1 MTKEI
6 ERPADSAFAV
16 LKAANTAT
24 AKLEAG
30 EYAIAEVPLV
40 GGVGV
45 VPRFF
50 YDLPW
55 ADDDDQVVSSI
66 LAQLAASEDIDRA
79 TKAKELRKA
88 EDVVGLDMRV
98 LGVAV
103 RASDVDDAK
112 WAAYLS
118 LTCSVEGGE
127 PEVIN
132 TGAAQICVT
141 MWRRWCE
148 GRFPVSGRIV
158 KLGAPKKG
166 RSQPLGFEVE
176 EKF

>member
-1 MTKEI
+1 MSKEI
-6 ERPADSAFAV
+6 TRQPDSAFEV
-16 LKAANTAT
+16 LKAAATPTAR
-24 AKLEAG
+24 LEAG

-45 VPRFF
+45 VPRMF

-55 ADDDDQVVSSI
+55 ADDDDQVVSQI
-66 LAQLAASEDIDRA
+66 LAQLAASEDIDQA
-79 TKAKELRKA
+79 TKTKELRKA
-88 EDVVGLDMRV
+88 DDVVDLPMVV
-98 LGVAV
+98 LGLAV

-112 WAAYLS
+112 WGAYLS
-118 LTCSVEGGE
+118 LTCSIENE
-127 PEVIN
+127 APEVIN

-166 RSQPLGFEVE
+166 RNQPLGFAVE

>member
-1 MTKEI
+1 MSKEVAL
-6 ERPADSAFAV
+6 PADSAFAV
-16 LKAANTAT
+16 LKAASSEVE
-24 AKLEAG
+24 KLQAG

-55 ADDDDQVVSSI
+55 ADDDDKVVSGI
-66 LAQLAASEDIDRA
+66 LAQLAASDDIDKA
-79 TKAKELRKA
+79 THAKELRKA
-88 EDVVGLDMRV
+88 DDVVGLDMRV

-103 RASDVDDAK
+103 RASDVEDAK

-118 LTCSVEGGE
+118 LTCSIEGGD

-148 GRFPVSGRIV
+148 ARFPVSGRIV

-166 RSQPLGFEVE
+166 RNQPLGFEVE